1 MYVRTFTLSRQPLEK
16 IIALKKF
23 HRREDRCC
31 YHFDDYHFSFNEGKK
46 ISISRREYIC
56 VCIHIYIHI
65 PFLFRSLYIIFWLK
79 KSLMPLKISHLR
91 KNLSILDT
99 EKKRS
104 RENPEIVIRFHVFLP
119 PSIRQFSPLLFFRF
133 PNSRNSYGVST
144 YTYIYIKKELKK
156 NICLF
161 RFRYR
166 SKYPIFHSETDERI
180 K

>member
-1 MYVRTFTLSRQPLEK
+1 
-16 IIALKKF
+16 
-23 HRREDRCC
+23 
-31 YHFDDYHFSFNEGKK
+31 
-46 ISISRREYIC
+46 
-56 VCIHIYIHI
+56 
-65 PFLFRSLYIIFWLK
+65 
-79 KSLMPLKISHLR
+79 MPLKISHLR

-180 K
+180 KQSSVGSIKRDRSQFQELFPFSFRHGCAHLNRSKGGFDIRRSSMINI

>member
-1 MYVRTFTLSRQPLEK
+1 
-16 IIALKKF
+16 
-23 HRREDRCC
+23 
-31 YHFDDYHFSFNEGKK
+31 
-46 ISISRREYIC
+46 
-56 VCIHIYIHI
+56 
-65 PFLFRSLYIIFWLK
+65 
-79 KSLMPLKISHLR
+79 MPLKISHLR

-144 YTYIYIKKELKK
+144 YTYIYKERIKKK
-156 NICLF
+156 NFF

>member
-1 MYVRTFTLSRQPLEK
+1 
-16 IIALKKF
+16 
-23 HRREDRCC
+23 
-31 YHFDDYHFSFNEGKK
+31 
-46 ISISRREYIC
+46 
-56 VCIHIYIHI
+56 
-65 PFLFRSLYIIFWLK
+65 
-79 KSLMPLKISHLR
+79 MPLKISHLR

-104 RENPEIVIRFHVFLP
+104 RENPEIVIRFHVFFFP
-119 PSIRQFSPLLFFRF
+119 RQFANSLSLFFRF

-144 YTYIYIKKELKK
+144 HTYIYKERMKKKK
-156 NICLF
+156 ICLF